1 MTPSTLALLVI
12 ALIAAVIVLFARR
25 VLQSAGT
32 VDPGTV
38 SSRWLSDLRRDDPQI
53 GQ

>member
-1 MTPSTLALLVI
+1 MTPSILALAVI

-25 VLQSAGT
+25 VLQAAAT
-32 VDPGTV
+32 LDPGVV

-53 GQ
+53 GR